1 MQINNTPHRA
11 KTYRMIH
18 FAVMRVVVSL
28 HNEIFQI
35 PTSRTHETLSLS
47 ICLFLLKTK
56 IEKISRNGKCCG
68 HVAGWRDEAEAARSG
83 RCDGCLPPVGA
94 AACAAGRLLRESMG
108 PVPRR
113 AVPGLGD
120 FRAGLSPEKMIPG
133 RGPSL
138 PGRPRDRRISVQ
150 HGFVPGIFRSALL
163 TAWPRPS
170 GSFFRQDPLC
180 GQLFPLTG
188 EFPYSTVPGPG
199 TSVRSFPLSGPS
211 LRPVL
216 PLSGPFRLEAMTD
229 CLWQVVPPSDSD
241 ATARTTRRVR
251 RRCFVA
257 FNKYM

>member
-1 MQINNTPHRA
+1 
-11 KTYRMIH
+11 
-18 FAVMRVVVSL
+18 
-28 HNEIFQI
+28 
-35 PTSRTHETLSLS
+35 
-47 ICLFLLKTK
+47 
-56 IEKISRNGKCCG
+56 
-68 HVAGWRDEAEAARSG
+68 
-83 RCDGCLPPVGA
+83 
-94 AACAAGRLLRESMG
+94 MG

-188 EFPYSTVPGPG
+188 EFPYSTVPGLG
-199 TSVRSFPLSGPS
+199 TSVRSFPLSGPFLCPVLSSVRPPPSVRSFPLSAPPLSGPS

-257 FNKYM
+257 FNKYR

>member
-1 MQINNTPHRA
+1 MSVSSQDKDRKNFSKRQVLRA
-11 KTYRMIH
+11 CRRM
-18 FAVMRVVVSL
+18 
-28 HNEIFQI
+28 
-35 PTSRTHETLSLS
+35 
-47 ICLFLLKTK
+47 
-56 IEKISRNGKCCG
+56 G
-68 HVAGWRDEAEAARSG
+68 DEAEAARSG

-199 TSVRSFPLSGPS
+199 TSVRSFPLSGPF
-211 LRPVL
+211 LCPPPPCPVH
-216 PLSGPFRLEAMTD
+216 PSARSFPCPALSGWRL
-229 CLWQVVPPSDSD
+229 
-241 ATARTTRRVR
+241 
-251 RRCFVA
+251 
-257 FNKYM
+257 